1 MTNDNDYIE
10 VKIYTGSDADMKD
23 MLVAILAG
31 IGFEGFEEE
40 KNFLK
45 AFIPEKDF
53 NESQLR
59 EITVQY
65 EIPYSIA
72 PIKYKN
78 WNDIWEAGFE
88 PVIIEKFCAVRATF
102 HQPVNEVTYEIIIT
116 PKMSFGTGHHAT
128 TYLMLEAMKGL
139 SMKGKSVFDF
149 GTGTGVL
156 AILAEKMGASE
167 IEAIDIDEWSIENGK
182 ENLIQNLS
190 KKILLYKSGQIATA
204 GKFDIILANIN
215 RNIILQQMESMMAH
229 LSPGGTIVLS
239 GLLTSDEGVIT
250 AKAEN
255 VALKLLSLNERNSWI
270 CLQFVNAQD

>member
-23 MLVAILAG
+23 MLVAMLAG

-102 HQPVNEVTYEIIIT
+102 HQPVNEVAYEIIIT

-182 ENLIQNLS
+182 ENLTQNLS

-255 VALKLLSLNERNSWI
+255 VALKLLSSNERNSWI
-270 CLQFVNAQD
+270 CLQFVNA

>member
-102 HQPVNEVTYEIIIT
+102 HQPVNEVAYEIIIT

-270 CLQFVNAQD
+270 CLQFVNA